1 MANLAVVGAQWGDEG
16 KGKIVDL
23 VSLHYDIVARYQ
35 GGHNAGHTVVIEG
48 KSYILQLIPS
58 GMFRGGKIGVIGN
71 GVVIAPSALL
81 AEIKKMESSGFYFE
95 NRLHISDRAHLIL
108 PHHLWREKESEKIM
122 NIGTTLRGIG
132 PAYEDKAAR
141 CGFRVCDLLQSNFE
155 KRLQPMYLGKPEGEE
170 FLTQIPAFRAE
181 FAKYVCN
188 CSSFL
193 AEAIQNNKRLL
204 FEGAQATMLDVDH
217 GTYPFVT
224 SSSCAAGGIS
234 TGLGIGPKH
243 IHKVLGVSKAY
254 ATRVGSGPFPSEL
267 KNSIGDAIRNRGKE
281 FGSITGRP
289 RRCGWLDLVALKYA
303 TQINGMDA
311 LCVTKLDILDELD
324 ELAVCVE
331 YELEGQRVRE
341 FPASSERVENCSV
354 ILKTFPGWKSNTY
367 GLRKLS
373 ELPSN
378 ARKYLDF
385 IEEYLRVPI
394 AMLSTSPERDD
405 TIFYPAFDTICD
417 STQSTQS

>member
-1 MANLAVVGAQWGDEG
+1 MANLAVIGAQWGDEG

-71 GVVIAPSALL
+71 GVVIEPSALL
-81 AEIKKMESSGFYFE
+81 AEIKKMEDSGFSFE
-95 NRLHISDRAHLIL
+95 GRLNISDRAHLIL
-108 PHHLWREKESEKIM
+108 PHHRWREQEAEKTQK
-122 NIGTTLRGIG
+122 IGTTLRGIG
-132 PAYEDKAAR
+132 PTYEDKAAR
-141 CGFRVCDLLQSNFE
+141 RGFRITDLMQSDFE
-155 KRLQPMYLGKPEGEE
+155 KRLGEIYESKPEGNE
-170 FLTQIPAFRAE
+170 FLARIPEFRNTLAQ
-181 FAKYVCN
+181 YVCN

-193 AEAIQNNKRLL
+193 AEAVKQEKRLL
-204 FEGAQATMLDVDH
+204 FEGAQGTMLDVDH

-267 KNSIGDAIRNRGKE
+267 QNSTGDAIRNRGKE

-289 RRCGWLDLVALKYA
+289 RRCGWLDLIALKYA
-303 TQINGMDA
+303 AQINGMDA
-311 LCVTKLDILDELD
+311 LCITKLDILDEFD
-324 ELAVCVE
+324 EIATCVE
-331 YELEGQRVRE
+331 YELDGEKVSE
-341 FPASSERVENCSV
+341 FPASNEKVEQCKPVFRS
-354 ILKTFPGWKSNTY
+354 FAGWKTNTY

-373 ELPSN
+373 ELPSA
-378 ARKYLDF
+378 ARKYLEF
-385 IEEYLRVPI
+385 IEDFLQVPV
-394 AMLSTSPERDD
+394 AMISTSPERDD
-405 TIFYPAFDTICD
+405 TIFYPAFDTICF
-417 STQSTQS
+417 

>member
-1 MANLAVVGAQWGDEG
+1 
-16 KGKIVDL
+16 
-23 VSLHYDIVARYQ
+23 
-35 GGHNAGHTVVIEG
+35 
-48 KSYILQLIPS
+48 
-58 GMFRGGKIGVIGN
+58 VIGN

-108 PHHLWREKESEKIM
+108 PHHLWRERESEKTM

-132 PAYEDKAAR
+132 PTYEDKAAR
-141 CGFRVCDLLQSNFE
+141 RGFRVCDLLNSNFE
-155 KRLQPMYLGKPEGEE
+155 DRLQPIYEGKPEGEE
-170 FLTQIPAFRAE
+170 FLAQVPAYRKE

-193 AEAIQNNKRLL
+193 ADAIQQNKRLL

-267 KNSIGDAIRNRGKE
+267 KDSTGDSIRNRGKE

-303 TQINGMDA
+303 VQINGMDA
-311 LCVTKLDILDELD
+311 LCITKLDILDEFD
-324 ELAVCVE
+324 EIGVCTE
-331 YELEGQRVRE
+331 YELEGERIRE
-341 FPASSERVENCSV
+341 FPASSDRVENCSV
-354 ILKTFPGWKSNTY
+354 ILRKFPGWKSNTY

-373 ELPSN
+373 DLPSS

-385 IEEYLRVPI
+385 IEDYLQVPI

-417 STQSTQS
+417 SSGSTQRTQRTQS